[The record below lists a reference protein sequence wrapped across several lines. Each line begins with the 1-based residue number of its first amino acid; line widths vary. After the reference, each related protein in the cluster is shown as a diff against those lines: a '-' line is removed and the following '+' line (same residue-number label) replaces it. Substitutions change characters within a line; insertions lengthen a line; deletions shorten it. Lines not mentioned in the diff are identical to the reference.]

1 MAQIVLTTMHEELE
15 KVAQSMDA
23 KVNPH
28 KGDKF
33 KKGLDKTSYLK
44 MRV

>member
-1 MAQIVLTTMHEELE
+1 VAQIVLTTMHEELE

-28 KGDKF
+28 APLTPF
-33 KKGLDKTSYLK
+33 MYLAL
-44 MRV
+44 